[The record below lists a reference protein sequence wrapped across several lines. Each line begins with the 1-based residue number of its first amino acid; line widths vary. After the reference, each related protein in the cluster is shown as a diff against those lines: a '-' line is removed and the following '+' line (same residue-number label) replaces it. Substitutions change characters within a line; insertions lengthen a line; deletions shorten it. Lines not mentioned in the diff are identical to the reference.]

1 MWKWTLEKVRRHE
14 EIPTGPAPLPSPQPE
29 SQESVLRGQGVHA
42 NALRSRAPGSEI
54 GRTPGCL
61 ACETHGPGKSHTRER
76 KRFQDVLE
84 ESRCTAKA
92 EKVKRGIVVDPDARA
107 LVPNSSSTDVKP

>member
-1 MWKWTLEKVRRHE
+1 MRNFRQDQHLYLRHNPRVKNLSYE
-14 EIPTGPAPLPSPQPE
+14 VWECTRKS
-29 SQESVLRGQGVHA
+29 
-42 NALRSRAPGSEI
+42 SRAEFVGLK
-54 GRTPGCL
+54 L
-61 ACETHGPGKSHTRER
+61 AEHLDVLHARLMDQHTCEC